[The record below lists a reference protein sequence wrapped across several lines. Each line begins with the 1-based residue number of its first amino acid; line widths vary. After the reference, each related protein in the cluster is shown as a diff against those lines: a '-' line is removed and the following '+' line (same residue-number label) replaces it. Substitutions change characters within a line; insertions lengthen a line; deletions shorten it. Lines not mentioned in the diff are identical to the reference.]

1 MIEAKITGVP
11 VRVHT
16 ITGLVFPTAV
26 GLKKQVLM
34 LTDRITCACA
44 THVIPE
50 GQGVKADLENYGITR
65 KPMRVLGYGN
75 VRGVD
80 MDFYSRRQEV
90 MEKASLIRDDKCF
103 TFLTVGRLVRDKG
116 INELIAAFKRLFEE
130 YPHIRLFMVGVFEDH
145 IDPINKET
153 RSTIDSSPEIQVVGH
168 LEGDAFLAY
177 YAASDCYVSAS
188 YREGFPNTVLE
199 AGAMGIPCIVTD
211 INGSREIITDG
222 YNGLI
227 VPPRDSE
234 ALYLAMK
241 KMLFDADLRA
251 SMALVSRNH
260 VGERF
265 EQGYVRKC
273 LYDFYREVL

>member
-1 MIEAKITGVP
+1 MKKIVRAATVPQSLNRFCYGVLKELSLTYDVVGLSSPGPIIDTIREREGVRIIAVPMERRISLFKDIRSLFSLIRVFRTERPDMVHSMTPKAGLLCMIAAKITGVP

-16 ITGLVFPTAV
+16 FTGLVFPTAV

-130 YPHIRLFMVGVFEDH
+130 
-145 IDPINKET
+145 
-153 RSTIDSSPEIQVVGH
+153 
-168 LEGDAFLAY
+168 
-177 YAASDCYVSAS
+177 
-188 YREGFPNTVLE
+188 
-199 AGAMGIPCIVTD
+199 
-211 INGSREIITDG
+211 
-222 YNGLI
+222 
-227 VPPRDSE
+227 
-234 ALYLAMK
+234 
-241 KMLFDADLRA
+241 
-251 SMALVSRNH
+251 
-260 VGERF
+260 
-265 EQGYVRKC
+265 
-273 LYDFYREVL
+273 